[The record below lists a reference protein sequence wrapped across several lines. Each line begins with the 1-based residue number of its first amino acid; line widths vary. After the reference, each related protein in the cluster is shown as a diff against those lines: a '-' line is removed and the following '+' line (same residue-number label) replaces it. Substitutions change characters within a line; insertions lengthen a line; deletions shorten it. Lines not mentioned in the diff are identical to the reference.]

1 MGKCMGLGIGLGM
14 GLGMGLGT
22 GLTLLLPPPLG
33 ASSDDGFTS
42 NEILS
47 WNGINDMGWRDKRIS
62 SYSFWYVK
70 SPVDTSWI
78 RDPGL

>member
-14 GLGMGLGT
+14 GLEMGLGT

-47 WNGINDMGWRDKRIS
+47 
-62 SYSFWYVK
+62 
-70 SPVDTSWI
+70 
-78 RDPGL
+78 